1 MQIYIYIRN
10 IKQALNH
17 GLVSKKVDRS
27 IKVQSLK
34 YQKALIKQNIDIN
47 TDFKKKAKND
57 FGKGFFKLMNNAVF
71 GKAM

>member
-17 GLVSKKVDRS
+17 GSVSKKVDRS

-47 TDFKKKAKND
+47 TDFKKKQKPILGKD
-57 FGKGFFKLMNNAVF
+57 FLS
-71 GKAM
+71 

>member
-47 TDFKKKAKND
+47 TDFKKKQKKILGKD
-57 FGKGFFKLMNNAVF
+57 FLS
-71 GKAM
+71 

>member
-27 IKVQSLK
+27 IEVQSLK
-34 YQKALIKQNIDIN
+34 YQKALITQNIDIN
-47 TDFKKKAKND
+47 TDFKKKQKKILGKD
-57 FGKGFFKLMNNAVF
+57 FLS
-71 GKAM
+71 